1 MGEQQKNELNHH
13 SIEEDGE
20 NGGEEAEEDPPCA
33 KHHVSAQMKLFTCKL
48 GDKPLHAKSY
58 LFNNLIAFQ
67 SFSGN
72 GTS

>member
-33 KHHVSAQMKLFTCKL
+33 KHHVSAKMKLFTCK
-48 GDKPLHAKSY
+48 
-58 LFNNLIAFQ
+58 FNNLIAFQ

>member
-33 KHHVSAQMKLFTCKL
+33 KHHVSAKMKLFNPGPSMCHLKV
-48 GDKPLHAKSY
+48 
-58 LFNNLIAFQ
+58 FF
-67 SFSGN
+67 
-72 GTS
+72 